1 MDQLHSTAPFL
12 PLDLVH
18 HQGVRVIET
27 PILPDPQGEVKQGDL
42 RIGKRERATFTCRM
56 PISQAFEGGAT

>member
-42 RIGKRERATFTCRM
+42 RIGERKRASFNM
-56 PISQAFEGGAT
+56 PDADLAGFRGGAT